1 MTEVVG
7 QMLFQHPPFFLF
19 SANLCLCTLLQPA
32 ARAVQSPRTQKR
44 LAKRTGGPAAAIC

>member
-7 QMLFQHPPFFLF
+7 KMLFRHPPFFLF
-19 SANLCLCTLLQPA
+19 SVNLYLYTLLQPA

-44 LAKRTGGPAAAIC
+44 LTKRTSGPAAAIC